1 MANNTIDMALMDID
15 MGSVEAAKNMFDLP
29 PEGTYS
35 CVLNLEGKKLND
47 VNYLEWKFKVVEPIE
62 LNDPSQEVAPNA
74 TFSFLNGLAVDKL
87 GFMKVKCS
95 ILAEALGC
103 DNNLAAL
110 VENVQNV
117 QVTCMLK
124 HRRSGEKVYAS
135 VPDAGFAVA

>member
-1 MANNTIDMALMDID
+1 MANNTIDMASMDVD
-15 MGSVEAAKNMFDLP
+15 MNSVEAVKSMFDLP

-35 CVLNLEGKKLND
+35 CVLSLAGKKLND

-62 LNDPSQEVAPNA
+62 LNDPSQEVVPNA
-74 TFSFLNGLAVDKL
+74 TFSLLNGLAADKL
-87 GFMKVKCS
+87 GYMKVKCS

-124 HRRSGEKVYAS
+124 HRRSGEKDYAS